1 MMLKIY
7 KQIFTIL
14 FIALGMFPDC
24 VLAVEFP
31 AANKTLIFL
40 KDFDKLQSPW
50 EIAINP
56 NHAKSIQK
64 TMKQWPINLI
74 NMQGHKVI
82 KMTYNFTGNNIGR
95 ALYKKKVK
103 LDLSKISTI
112 NMDVMVSNPATL
124 RNGMTIYFKSGS
136 GWYSGNVI
144 PSGKLKWTKVRI
156 SRCEFCEYGK
166 TAGWDNISEI
176 RFSPWALAREAGSIY
191 VANFGF
197 VPPNCKVA
205 ILKQNSKDK
214 KTSAAYIYNMT
225 AYVNNL
231 MDSGITPLPIS
242 SLDYDRKPLGKN
254 WTIFLP
260 SIPQIRKKTIA
271 RLCEHIN
278 KGGKIVAIESLHP
291 EIAKCLGV
299 KLKKYKGNTGRGNLL
314 VSQDISPIIPKNI
327 PFRDTLLYVPEL
339 LNKDGKIFAQWSP
352 LESEQTYPGAYI
364 SSKGA
369 YIPVRARFRRNETSL
384 LLLGILS
391 HFNEK
396 VIKNAV
402 DHYLNGPGWSFDCSW
417 KKAQEEIATLPL
429 YKNVR
434 DDYRQIR
441 GIINNAKQFAKM
453 QKYPEALKNLI
464 KAKTLLKKTY
474 VKAWKIPDFDFFA
487 TSIRDDMPIDK
498 LIPFLKACHITDVT
512 MKVGSGAASAYSNS
526 IKPQWKN
533 YRSPGKKDFIIKRIK
548 AFADAGIHIWI
559 ERQNLVSSP
568 ENLTPQEFGKLKKE
582 KRLAV
587 AIDGKIVN
595 DWLCPTHP
603 DIIQEQCKL
612 MVESAKLEGVY
623 GVAFDLI
630 RYTTMPDTCFCERCK
645 QLFEKRIGHKIN
657 WNIDVS
663 TSGKYRKEWL
673 QFRTDNITEIVKT
686 ASAAVRKI
694 KPDTKIMAFV
704 FSNYPTCKYNNG
716 QDWKLWIQKG
726 YIDKVGPMNY
736 VNGVD
741 AFTQMVKAQ
750 NKVLGNSKK
759 LYPGIGLSEGLG
771 TIEALRQITAAQ
783 KAGVD
788 GVYLFAFWGAYVRTV
803 FAKLKK

>member
-1 MMLKIY
+1 MMKKIY
-7 KQIFTIL
+7 KQILAIL
-14 FIALGMFPDC
+14 FIGLGMFPDC

-31 AANKTLIFL
+31 AADKTLISL
-40 KDFDKLQSPW
+40 KDLDKLQSPW

-144 PSGKLKWTKVRI
+144 PSGKLQWTKVRI
-156 SRCEFCEYGK
+156 SRCEFREYGK
-166 TAGWDNISEI
+166 TAGWSNITEI

-191 VANFGF
+191 VANLGF

-205 ILKQNSKDK
+205 ILKQDSKGK
-214 KTSAAYIYNMT
+214 KASSAYIYNMT

-231 MDSGITPLPIS
+231 MDSGIIPLPVS
-242 SLDYDRKPLGKN
+242 SLDYDCKPLESD

-260 SIPQIRKKTIA
+260 SMPQIRKKTIA
-271 RLCEHIN
+271 KLCEHIN
-278 KGGKIVAIESLHP
+278 NGGKIIAIEYLHP
-291 EIAKCLGV
+291 QIAKCLGV
-299 KLKKYKGNTGRGNLL
+299 KLTKYEGAKGRGNLL
-314 VSQDISPIIPKNI
+314 VSKDISPFIPEDI
-327 PFRDTLLYVPEL
+327 PFRDTLLAIPEL
-339 LNKDGKIFAQWSP
+339 LNKDGKIFARWSP
-352 LESEQTYPGAYI
+352 LENKQTYSGAYI

-369 YIPVRARFRRNETSL
+369 YIPARARFRRNETSL
-384 LLLGILS
+384 LLLGVIS
-391 HFNEK
+391 CFNNK

-417 KKAQEEIATLPL
+417 EKAQREIATLPL
-429 YKNVR
+429 YKNVKN
-434 DDYRQIR
+434 DCSLAQEMVK
-441 GIINNAKQFAKM
+441 NAVQSAKE
-453 QKYPEALKNLI
+453 QKYSEALKNLI
-464 KAKTLLKKTY
+464 KAKTLLKKAY
-474 VKAWKIPDFDFFA
+474 VKAWKLPDFEFFA
-487 TSIRDDMPIDK
+487 TSIRDDMPREQ
-498 LIPFLKACHITDVT
+498 LISFLKACHVTDVT
-512 MKVGSGAASAYSNS
+512 MKIGSGTASAYRNS
-526 IKPQWKN
+526 IKPQWKK
-533 YRSPGKKDFIIKRIK
+533 YRSADKRDFITKRIK
-548 AFADAGIHIWI
+548 DFADAGIHIWV

-568 ENLTPQEFGKLKKE
+568 EDLTSQEFGKLKKE

-587 AIDGKIVN
+587 AIDGKTVN

-612 MVESAKLEGVY
+612 MVESAKLEGVC

-673 QFRTDNITEIVKT
+673 QFRADNITEIVKT